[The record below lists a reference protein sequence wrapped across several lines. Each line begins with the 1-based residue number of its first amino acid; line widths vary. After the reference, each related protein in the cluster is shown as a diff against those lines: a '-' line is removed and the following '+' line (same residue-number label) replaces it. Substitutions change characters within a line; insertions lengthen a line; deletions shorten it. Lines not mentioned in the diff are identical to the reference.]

1 MLEERRDREDLR
13 EAQRSGSLARLKELD
28 DYKVADGSEDIRGWD
43 VRTRDGRKIGKVDEL
58 IIDTSAL
65 KARYIEVKVDKDVS
79 GTDDDRWALVPIG
92 TAQLNE
98 REDDVIIDQ
107 LPTSRFLSKE
117 ERGREPLSRE
127 VELSLRETY
136 GATTTGLAAD
146 AKLESEQEDEFYGDA
161 IYDDRRL
168 WESRRRDQRDRPY
181 IARHPEDTERRI

>member
-28 DYKVADGSEDIRGWD
+28 DYTVADGSEDIRGWD
-43 VRTRDGRKIGKVDEL
+43 VRTRDGRKVGKVEEL

-65 KARYIEVKVDKDVS
+65 RARYIEVKLDKEVS

-98 REDDVIIDQ
+98 KKDDVIIDQ

-117 ERGREPLSRE
+117 ERKREPLSRE

-146 AKLESEQEDEFYGDA
+146 AKLESDEEDEFYGDA

-168 WESRRRDQRDRPY
+168 WESRRRDRQDKPY